1 MTHTHASE
9 LRRAAPRV
17 PLARLAVLAAVGW
30 LLAGCDSG
38 RQELQVWME
47 QTRGSVSPKVEK
59 IAEPK
64 HFEPFRYEAGGGVDP
79 FSLGKLKVGLVER
92 PGREG
97 NGLRPDVSRRREPLE
112 SFPLDNLKMV
122 GNLRQGASNV
132 GLLQADAALFQVRV
146 GNYIGQNFG
155 RVLKIS
161 EAEISVR
168 ELVQDAAGDW
178 VERDTALQLQETK
191 K

>member
-1 MTHTHASE
+1 MTDTNT
-9 LRRAAPRV
+9 LPPRRTARRV
-17 PLARLAVLAAVGW
+17 PFARLAAVAAVGW
-30 LLAGCDSG
+30 LLAGCDSN
-38 RQELQVWME
+38 REELQVWMDE
-47 QTRGSVSPKVEK
+47 TRRAAPPKIEK
-59 IAEPK
+59 ITEPK
-64 HFEPFRYEAGGGVDP
+64 SFTPFLYESRGVDP
-79 FSLGKLKVGLVER
+79 FSLGKLKVGLAAS

-97 NGLRPDVSRRREPLE
+97 NGLRPDTERRREPLE
-112 SFPLDNLKMV
+112 AFPLDNLKMV

-132 GLLQADAALFQVRV
+132 GLLQADAALYQVRV

>member
-1 MTHTHASE
+1 MTHTDTPD
-9 LRRAAPRV
+9 RRRV
-17 PLARLAVLAAVGW
+17 PLARLAAVAALGW
-30 LLAGCDSG
+30 LLAGCDSD
-38 RQELQVWME
+38 RQELQVWMDE
-47 QTRGSVSPKVEK
+47 TRRATPPVLEK

-79 FSLGKLKVGLVER
+79 FSLGKLKVGMAAS

-122 GNLRQGASNV
+122 GNLRQGAANV
-132 GLLQADAALFQVRV
+132 GLLQADAALYQVRV